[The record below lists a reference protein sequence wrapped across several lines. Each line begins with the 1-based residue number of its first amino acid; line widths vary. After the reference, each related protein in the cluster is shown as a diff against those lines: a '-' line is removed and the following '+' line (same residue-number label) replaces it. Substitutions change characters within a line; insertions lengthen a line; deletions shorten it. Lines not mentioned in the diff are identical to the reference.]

1 MIDVR
6 LFGVAQVETLYRR
19 LDCRSF
25 GGVKHWHILQLL
37 ALHKV
42 LSKATLAE
50 LLWEG
55 EPPAGY
61 VTTLESY
68 VSVLRRRLDPHASAR
83 NSVVLTR
90 TGGYAL
96 DESRVTVDLWDFDSL
111 LDRAD
116 GLPAAAA
123 LPLFEQALALAH
135 QPLLADEACLSW
147 AADARQ
153 RHRARLVDAATTAAE
168 YAMALGE
175 ARLAHDL
182 AARATD
188 LDPLAENAW
197 RLRMSA
203 LHATG
208 DRAGALRCFHSCRQ
222 VLSDELGIEPAPA
235 TNDIFVQILRA
246 DEVDPGD
253 LTQLV
258 AAVLA
263 AARELAAVGG
273 RATVPDS
280 PVIQL
285 LARTERLARRVGSKQ
300 PAALG
305 ATA

>member
-6 LFGVAQVETLYRR
+6 LFGPARVQTPSRQ
-19 LDCRSF
+19 LDCRDF
-25 GGVKHWHILQLL
+25 GGVKHRHILQLL
-37 ALHKV
+37 SLHKV
-42 LSKATLAE
+42 LSKAELAE

-55 EPPAGY
+55 DPPTGY

-68 VSVLRRRLDPHASAR
+68 VSVLRRRLDPNAAAR

-96 DESRVTVDLWDFDSL
+96 DASRVSVDLWRFDGL
-111 LDRAD
+111 LASAD
-116 GLPAAAA
+116 GLPATAA
-123 LPLFEQALALAH
+123 LPLLEQALAVAG
-135 QPLLADEACLSW
+135 QPLLADEACLTW

-153 RHRARLVDAATTAAE
+153 RHSSRLVAAATWAAE
-168 YAMALGE
+168 HALALGDTRR
-175 ARLAHDL
+175 ADDL

-197 RLRMSA
+197 RLRMAA
-203 LHATG
+203 LHAAG
-208 DRAGALRCFHSCRQ
+208 DRTGALRCFHSCRQ
-222 VLSDELGIEPAPA
+222 ALADGLGIEPAPA
-235 TNDIFVQILRA
+235 IQELFVRILRA
-246 DEVDPGD
+246 DEDSAGD

-263 AARELAAVGG
+263 AARELAVVDN
-273 RATVPDS
+273 RAEVPDS

-285 LARTERLARRVGSKQ
+285 LVRTEHLARRAGSRQ

>member
-6 LFGVAQVETLYRR
+6 LFGTAQVETLYRQ
-19 LDCRSF
+19 LDCRDF
-25 GGVKHWHILQLL
+25 GGVKHRHILQLL
-37 ALHKV
+37 ALHRV
-42 LSKATLAE
+42 LRKAELAE

-55 EPPAGY
+55 DPPSGY

-68 VSVLRRRLDPHASAR
+68 VSVLRRRIDPSVSAR
-83 NSVVLTR
+83 DSVVQTR
-90 TGGYAL
+90 PGGYAL
-96 DESRVTVDLWDFDSL
+96 DTSRVRVDLWEFDEL

-123 LPLFEQALALAH
+123 LPLLEQALALASR
-135 QPLLADEACLSW
+135 PLLADEACVTW
-147 AADARQ
+147 AADARE
-153 RHRARLVDAATTAAE
+153 RHSSRVVVAATAAAE
-168 YAMALGE
+168 HALAIGDTRR
-175 ARLAHDL
+175 ADDL

-197 RLRMSA
+197 RLRISA
-203 LHATG
+203 LHAAG
-208 DRAGALRCFHSCRQ
+208 DRTGALRCFHSCRQ
-222 VLSDELGIEPAPA
+222 TLSEELGIEPAPA
-235 TNDIFVQILRA
+235 TQELFVRILQA
-246 DEVDPGD
+246 DEDGAGD

-263 AARELAAVGG
+263 AARELAVADE
-273 RATVPDS
+273 RAEVPS

-285 LARTERLARRVGSKQ
+285 LARTERLARRVGSGQ

>member
-6 LFGVAQVETLYRR
+6 LFGAAQVQTLYRQ
-19 LDCRSF
+19 LDCRDF
-25 GGVKHWHILQLL
+25 GGVKHRHILQLL
-37 ALHKV
+37 ALNRV
-42 LSKATLAE
+42 LRKAELAE

-55 EPPAGY
+55 DPPTGY

-68 VSVLRRRLDPHASAR
+68 VSVLRRRLDPSALTR
-83 NSVVLTR
+83 DSVLQTR

-96 DESRVTVDLWDFDSL
+96 DASRVTVDVWEFDGL

-116 GLPAAAA
+116 GLPAVDA
-123 LPLFEQALALAH
+123 LPLLEQALALAS
-135 QPLLADEACLSW
+135 QPLLADEACVTW

-153 RHRARLVDAATTAAE
+153 RHSSRVVSAATAA
-168 YAMALGE
+168 AGHALALGDNHR
-175 ARLAHDL
+175 ADDL

-197 RLRMSA
+197 RTRMSA
-203 LHATG
+203 LHAAG
-208 DRAGALRCFHSCRQ
+208 DRTGALRCFHSCRQ
-222 VLSDELGIEPAPA
+222 TLADELGIEPAPVTQA
-235 TNDIFVQILRA
+235 LFVRILQA
-246 DEVDPGD
+246 DEDGAGD

-263 AARELAAVGG
+263 AARELAVVDN
-273 RATVPDS
+273 RAEVPDS

-285 LARTERLARRVGSKQ
+285 LARTEHLARRAGWSQ

-305 ATA
+305 VTA

>member
-6 LFGVAQVETLYRR
+6 LFGAAQVETLYRQ
-19 LDCRSF
+19 LDCRDF
-25 GGVKHWHILQLL
+25 GGVKHRHILQLL
-37 ALHKV
+37 ALHGV
-42 LSKATLAE
+42 LRKAELAE

-55 EPPAGY
+55 DPPSGY

-68 VSVLRRRLDPHASAR
+68 VSVLRRRIDPTASAR
-83 NSVVLTR
+83 DSVVQTR

-96 DESRVTVDLWDFDSL
+96 DASRVRVDLWEFDGL

-123 LPLFEQALALAH
+123 LPLLEQALALASR
-135 QPLLADEACLSW
+135 PLLADEACATW
-147 AADARQ
+147 AADARE
-153 RHRARLVDAATTAAE
+153 RHGSRMVVAATAAAE
-168 YAMALGE
+168 YALALGDTRR
-175 ARLAHDL
+175 ADDL

-203 LHATG
+203 LHAAG
-208 DRAGALRCFHSCRQ
+208 DRTGALRCFHSCRQ
-222 VLSDELGIEPAPA
+222 TLSEDLGIEPAPA
-235 TNDIFVQILRA
+235 TQELFVRILQA
-246 DEVDPGD
+246 DEDGAGD

-263 AARELAAVGG
+263 AARELAVADE
-273 RATVPDS
+273 RAEVPDS

-285 LARTERLARRVGSKQ
+285 LARTERLARRAGSGQ